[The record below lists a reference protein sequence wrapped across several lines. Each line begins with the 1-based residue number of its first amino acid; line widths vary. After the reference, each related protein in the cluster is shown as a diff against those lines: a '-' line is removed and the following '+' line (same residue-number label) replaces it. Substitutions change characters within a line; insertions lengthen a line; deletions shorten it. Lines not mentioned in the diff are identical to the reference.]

1 MDPIVFVL
9 RSIQNTAN
17 DKNTTASMTWDAI
30 NHATQA
36 YGAPDIDY
44 ERFAKLFDSD
54 PSIQAVVDNFDEN
67 GVQIKTNAGSA
78 QPSVNPGSENKGAS
92 MVAAA
97 AKRATKLGK

>member
-1 MDPIVFVL
+1 MVL

-17 DKNTTASMTWDAI
+17 DRKTTASMTWDAI
-30 NHATQA
+30 NQATQA

-44 ERFAKLFDSD
+44 ERFAQLYDND
-54 PSIQAVVDNFDEN
+54 PTIQSVIDNFDEN
-67 GVQIKTNAGSA
+67 GIQIKTNAGSA
-78 QPSVNPGSENKGAS
+78 QPTAVGGENKGKS

>member
-1 MDPIVFVL
+1 MDPLVLVL

-17 DKNTTASMTWDAI
+17 NKNSPASMTWDAI
-30 NHATQA
+30 NRATQA

-44 ERFAKLFDSD
+44 ERFSQRYDND
-54 PSIQAVVDNFDEN
+54 PNLQSIIDNFDEN
-67 GVQIKTNAGSA
+67 GIQIKTNAGSA
-78 QPSVNPGSENKGAS
+78 SPKQVGGEDKGAS